1 MDLSLV
7 STEDLVKEL
16 CRRLNIEIIVAMDH
30 VAALDYF
37 EGEYYEPGRPEP
49 TTSGV

>member
-1 MDLSLV
+1 MDISLIP
-7 STEDLVKEL
+7 TEDLVKEL

-37 EGEYYEPGRPEP
+37 EGDYYDDQRIKPAPP
-49 TTSGV
+49 VV

>member
-1 MDLSLV
+1 MMDLSLIP
-7 STEDLVKEL
+7 TEDLVKEL

-37 EGEYYEPGRPEP
+37 GEDYDAERPEP
-49 TTSGV
+49 KTPRV